1 MRGKYRLKAINE
13 RQCNEFV
20 LRMGQHIQELRCRR
34 KLCQRQVAERAGLHH
49 SSIGPIERGERNV
62 TLTTIARIGKAL
74 GVSMSHLLN
83 V

>member
-1 MRGKYRLKAINE
+1 MRKKDRITALNK
-13 RQCNEFV
+13 RRCNEFV

-62 TLTTIARIGKAL
+62 TLITIAKIGKAL
-74 GVSMSHLLN
+74 GVSMSYLLN